1 MHNGKDNIDTNDNFN
16 VKVSYCDQNKN
27 NPFNKINNNMNKLM
41 FDISIHSI
49 RPNQKNV
56 SMLIN

>member
-1 MHNGKDNIDTNDNFN
+1 
-16 VKVSYCDQNKN
+16 
-27 NPFNKINNNMNKLM
+27 MNKLM

-56 SMLIN
+56 SILINLHPLRFNSKMLLACNINNNSGVITNDDQK